1 MSGAKVKRSVKG
13 CRPQFFADREID
25 RLHGMVMAMA
35 TEMSVLYQ
43 RIDTMERVAAK
54 KGVVLREELDDR
66 LGQEN
71 EAQYQGFLDDIA
83 K

>member
-1 MSGAKVKRSVKG
+1 
-13 CRPQFFADREID
+13 
-25 RLHGMVMAMA
+25 MAMA
-35 TEMSVLYQ
+35 TEMSELYQ

-71 EAQYQGFLDDIA
+71 EAQYQRFLDDIA